1 MQTVEV
7 RVSKDG
13 RLYLPTFVCQ
23 ALDVQGGAKLILTL
37 DGDQVRLTPVKDGI
51 TRARALYRRTAIS
64 TRSTDDFLG
73 ERNIEGD
80 RP

>member
-13 RLYLPTFVCQ
+13 RLYLPTFVRQ
-23 ALDVQGGAKLILTL
+23 ATGVLGGAKLILTF
-37 DGDQVRLTPVKDGI
+37 DGEQVGLTPAHDGI
-51 TRARALYRRTAIS
+51 SRARALYRRTAIS
-64 TRSTDDFLG
+64 TRSTDDFPG